1 MTTFLFSLP
10 PRSTFVG
17 RSAPYQ
23 GRNGPGRRWA
33 PMALLLALSS
43 ATLPPMPSKPL
54 LQQKKRRLQRQVK
67 PKLVNSWRGRANHR
81 RWLPAS
87 VATARRARA

>member
-17 RSAPYQ
+17 RSGPSQ

-33 PMALLLALSS
+33 PMALLLALSFS
-43 ATLPPMPSKPL
+43 YPAANAVEATPAA
-54 LQQKKRRLQRQVK
+54 KKRRLQWQV
-67 PKLVNSWRGRANHR
+67 NQSW
-81 RWLPAS
+81 
-87 VATARRARA
+87 